1 MSKVTSVRTS
11 VQSDNVAASGSKP
24 KPIHYVNFEC
34 LETGADHGYRTI
46 DHLPAIDIEIAQHSE
61 QACQKRFGNEYER
74 AYYRQA
80 GVKKSVS
87 APTRSLADFI

>member
-1 MSKVTSVRTS
+1 MTKVTNTRTA
-11 VQSDNVAASGSKP
+11 VQSDNNTNGKP
-24 KPIHYVNFEC
+24 KPIHYINFEC

-80 GVKKSVS
+80 GVKKAVA
-87 APTRSLADFI
+87 APTRSLADFM